1 MSHDKDQRVYGFS
14 KSGHSRVSQA
24 VRYVEKHRGGVGNEG
39 MPSVRSSSPVTVKV
53 TELPGTDPELD
64 PLYHVGVFTHW
75 SNSEEDWEDSEE
87 KCYIFQESFD
97 DLVVGTRYP
106 GQVVDNHDHGA
117 VVVTVSVGGSASEWF
132 PAKITGSSGSPLG
145 SSWTEQEMTSAGVW
159 ANKTGG
165 LSGTTNAYR
174 MPSDE
179 SAPVV
184 ENNQVVMMRASPSVD
199 TKYEFSPWGSLT
211 SPVDQF
217 VTNVSVECNSGSLV
231 VTQTKKTLKARDLSA
246 SS

>member
-75 SNSEEDWEDSEE
+75 SDSEEDWEDSEE
-87 KCYIFQESFD
+87 KCYVFQESFD

-117 VVVTVSVGGSASEWF
+117 VVVMASVGGGGTIEGEEIEVVINVAVSCNGDGT
-132 PAKITGSSGSPLG
+132 IT
-145 SSWTEQEMTSAGVW
+145 
-159 ANKTGG
+159 
-165 LSGTTNAYR
+165 
-174 MPSDE
+174 
-179 SAPVV
+179 
-184 ENNQVVMMRASPSVD
+184 
-199 TKYEFSPWGSLT
+199 
-211 SPVDQF
+211 
-217 VTNVSVECNSGSLV
+217 
-231 VTQTKKTLKARDLSA
+231 VTQTKQDIIVIDADPP
-246 SS
+246 